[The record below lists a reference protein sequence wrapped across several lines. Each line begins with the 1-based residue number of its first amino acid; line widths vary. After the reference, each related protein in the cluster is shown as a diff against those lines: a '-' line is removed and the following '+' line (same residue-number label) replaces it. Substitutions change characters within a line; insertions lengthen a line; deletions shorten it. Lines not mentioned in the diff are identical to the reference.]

1 MKNKLML
8 PLLCLAAALHAEV
21 KAIKNF
27 VLIDG
32 TGRAAAPKS
41 AMLVDNGRISWI
53 GPASRLSAPSG
64 AETIDLHGK
73 YVMPGMI
80 GLHVHL
86 GTTQGLTQDAKFFTP
101 ENRQRVLDSLE
112 KIRPIAEK
120 HKATFAQLIVNWT
133 VHQPGITAALVGAR
147 DAEQAKQN
155 AGAMNLTLSNDEL
168 KEIRAAFDETSRVM
182 TH

>member
-1 MKNKLML
+1 MQSKFLL
-8 PLLCLAAALHAEV
+8 LLLCSTAALHAEV

-73 YVMPGMI
+73 YVAKHQPAAIAGMEGLFKTETGAGIVLI
-80 GLHVHL
+80 GQPNEETGEIDNPLVVNNVL
-86 GTTQGLTQDAKFFTP
+86 SFLIYGTTKAEVTGLDRIP
-101 ENRQRVLDSLE
+101 
-112 KIRPIAEK
+112 
-120 HKATFAQLIVNWT
+120 
-133 VHQPGITAALVGAR
+133 R
-147 DAEQAKQN
+147 DQ
-155 AGAMNLTLSNDEL
+155 
-168 KEIRAAFDETSRVM
+168 
-182 TH
+182 